1 MREKRRGPGLDLG
14 PFFNSKSMSKNLSEK
29 ELKAKAQNLI
39 NQGIDVI
46 CLSNGSI
53 YQNNE
58 AGRRL
63 ARMYRKQYSLQEWR
77 FEGKKTKAKRTKKD

>member
-1 MREKRRGPGLDLG
+1 MILAPFLIAKTMGKTLDQ
-14 PFFNSKSMSKNLSEK
+14 KT
-29 ELKAKAQNLI
+29 LKAKAQNLI

-53 YQNNE
+53 YQDNE

-63 ARMYRKQYSLQEWR
+63 ARMYRKQYSLKEYR
-77 FEGKKTKAKRTKKD
+77 FEGKKTRKKRNTKTK